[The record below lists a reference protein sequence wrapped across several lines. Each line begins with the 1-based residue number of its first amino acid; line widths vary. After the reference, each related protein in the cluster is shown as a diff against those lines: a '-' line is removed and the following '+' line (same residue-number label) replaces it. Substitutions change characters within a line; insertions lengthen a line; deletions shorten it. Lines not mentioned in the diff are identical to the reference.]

1 MKIKVTSEKYNP
13 LLKRKEVQFQIH
25 HEQTGGTPSR
35 FEVRKALADLLK
47 TELDLV
53 YVKKF
58 STKTGTLTAVGTAN
72 VYDSVEQAKFVEPEH
87 IILRN
92 SPPEKP
98 KEEEKEE
105 S

>member
-1 MKIKVTSEKYNP
+1 MEIKVISERYNP
-13 LLKRKEVQFQIH
+13 LLKRKEIIFQVH

-35 FEVRKALADLLK
+35 LEVRKALAEVLK

-53 YVKKF
+53 YVKKV
-58 STKTGTLTAVGTAN
+58 STRTGTLTAVGTAN

-87 IILRN
+87 VILRN

-98 KEEEKEE
+98 KEE